1 MNHNSLRPQTK
12 EQAKVWNRYN
22 TVEWDWIPMRYW
34 PYDIALAVMT
44 KTLNYESTFRWFI
57 YLMGNGLSPE
67 EVEGIMEFELSHNQH
82 RLDQVRGLLR
92 DVDKK
97 ASDWTYWDE
106 TDQRTLSLADTKIIK
121 SVNSRRRQYV
131 KPRQPERRMMPYKK
145 SNIRKTSGYDFVN
158 GELAWV
164 GQREYE
170 IEEQNQVVDD
180 PDRNPFLPKAEIK
193 MVEGNVFYGTSD
205 YALVHCI
212 AKDAAMGAGIAVN
225 FKSKYPDMPAYVKKQ
240 KPDIGSCVM
249 YTSKFGQV
257 VMNLVTKDKSSGKP
271 TLASLSRSLE
281 ALKTAVIYNK
291 IKKLAMPKI
300 GSGLDRLDWNKVLEQ
315 IELVFWDVD
324 IEIKI
329 FTPKKYWNKF

>member
-1 MNHNSLRPQTK
+1 
-12 EQAKVWNRYN
+12 
-22 TVEWDWIPMRYW
+22 
-34 PYDIALAVMT
+34 
-44 KTLNYESTFRWFI
+44 
-57 YLMGNGLSPE
+57 MGNGLSPE

-82 RLDQVRGLLR
+82 RLDQVKGLLR

-97 ASDWTYWDE
+97 ASEWTYWDE

-145 SNIRKTSGYDFVN
+145 TKVSKTSGYGWVD
-158 GELAWV
+158 GELQWV
-164 GQREYE
+164 DQKEYE

-180 PDRNPFLPKAEIK
+180 PDRNPFLPKAHIK
-193 MVEGNVFYGTSD
+193 TVEGNVFYGTSD

-212 AKDAAMGAGIAVN
+212 AQDAAMGAGIARD
-225 FKSKYPDMPAYVKKQ
+225 FKNKYVDMPAFVRKQ
-240 KPDIGSCVM
+240 KPTIGSCVM
-249 YTSKFGQV
+249 YVSKSGQV
-257 VMNLVTKDKSSGKP
+257 VMNLVTKAQSSGKP

-281 ALKTAVIYNK
+281 ALKKAVIYNK
-291 IKKLAMPKI
+291 IKRLAMPKI
-300 GSGLDRLDWNKVLEQ
+300 GSGLDQLDWNKVLEQ